1 MSWHFTVVDIS
12 KTWVTEDLDSVV
24 NDCIRKWVDILMSGI
39 RSNVF
44 LERNKFGLNICP
56 LYVKLAQC
64 PTVLRN
70 SLKDSQTDS
79 LNLGSL
85 EIVKLSH

>member
-1 MSWHFTVVDIS
+1 
-12 KTWVTEDLDSVV
+12 
-24 NDCIRKWVDILMSGI
+24 MSGI
-39 RSNVF
+39 LSNVF

-56 LYVKLAQC
+56 LCVKLAQC
-64 PTVLRN
+64 QTVLRN